1 MKRFVSL
8 LLATLLVAATSI
20 GLGGCAK
27 KNNVDYV
34 VGISKFVTVAPL
46 DQARDGFVNKLTELL
61 AADNKTVEFDDKDA
75 SADASQAQT
84 IATTFVSKKV
94 DLIYAIATPS
104 AITAKTAADG
114 TIPVVFC
121 AVTDPADPATGL
133 VASYEST
140 GGNITGASDKNPI
153 KDQLALFQ
161 ELYGDVQVTKIA
173 IIYSA
178 EPNSVAQLQML
189 QTACDEAGI
198 TLVPKLIA
206 STAELQTQFQAISD
220 DAEIMGIYLG
230 ADNMVADGA
239 ASIKSF
245 NQEITRLPIVV
256 NDSGF
261 MRECGGIASF
271 GFEYYKMGEAAA
283 EMAYRILTGKAKAED
298 IPVYFQPT
306 SELLLDLNYEAAESI
321 GFALPQAVKE
331 RFEAQTN

>member
-1 MKRFVSL
+1 MRRIGTV
-8 LLATLLVAATSI
+8 LLAVVMLATVCI
-20 GLGGCAK
+20 GLGACSK
-27 KNNVDYV
+27 KDGVDYV

-46 DQARDGFVNKLTELL
+46 DQARDGFQSKLTELL
-61 AADNKTVEFDDKDA
+61 AADNKTVEFDNKDA
-75 SADASQAQT
+75 SSDVSQAQT

-114 TIPVVFC
+114 NIPVVFC

-133 VASYEST
+133 VESYEKT
-140 GGNITGASDKNPI
+140 GGNVTGASDKNPI
-153 KDQLALFQ
+153 NEQLALFQ
-161 ELYGDVQVTKIA
+161 ELYGDTPVNKIA

-189 QTACDEAGI
+189 QEACDKVGI
-198 TLVPKLIA
+198 ELVAKLIA
-206 STAELQTQFQAISD
+206 STSELQTQFQAIAD
-220 DAEIMGIYLG
+220 DKDIQGIYLG
-230 ADNMVADGA
+230 ADNMLADGA

-245 NQEITRLPIVV
+245 NAEITRLPIVV

-261 MRECGGIASF
+261 MHECGGIASF

-298 IPVYFQPT
+298 IPVYFQ
-306 SELLLDLNYEAAESI
+306 SADELLLDLNYDAADAI
-321 GFALPQAVKE
+321 DFDIPQALVD
-331 RFEAQTN
+331 RFAAQG